1 MLKFSFPFPLPPLSL
16 SSMFHLVL
24 PSPSSRRGPPPPLQP
39 SQANVEPRPPH
50 SSQICSSH
58 PGNPQNSIAT
68 PRAARGTRSGA
79 HPPPLHRNSRGGDAS
94 CGPALALAPSL
105 VIGAAGEA
113 ELGRI
118 ALSGGGSLGFWPCRP
133 RRRAGV
139 PACVAGAC
147 GDLGAS
153 EP

>member
-1 MLKFSFPFPLPPLSL
+1 MTQAKPKKRMLKFSFPFTLPPLSL
-16 SSMFHLVL
+16 FMFHLVL

-94 CGPALALAPSL
+94 CLGARSL
-105 VIGAAGEA
+105 P
-113 ELGRI
+113 RD
-118 ALSGGGSLGFWPCRP
+118 
-133 RRRAGV
+133 RRRGRGGTRANRAVRRGESRV
-139 PACVAGAC
+139 LAMPA
-147 GDLGAS
+147 AS
-153 EP
+153 